1 MNVEI
6 NETDIISQMPEY
18 IIQQIASFPPPIE
31 VGSASVVPKALH
43 HIWISLP
50 IFTILL
56 AFRGLDYLWNP
67 QQNWELD
74 LECEFHGFDSA
85 MLSQAAPPKRK
96 HNLALSKRDL
106 CAALRLLMILFS
118 LVSLCPSI
126 ENFVMF
132 WCQGLK
138 NLELSG
144 LINLGDVEVLNILYL
159 GENRECHIDLIACK
173 KNIEVVKLC

>member
-1 MNVEI
+1 
-6 NETDIISQMPEY
+6 
-18 IIQQIASFPPPIE
+18 
-31 VGSASVVPKALH
+31 
-43 HIWISLP
+43 
-50 IFTILL
+50 
-56 AFRGLDYLWNP
+56 
-67 QQNWELD
+67 
-74 LECEFHGFDSA
+74 
-85 MLSQAAPPKRK
+85 MLSQAAPPKWK

-144 LINLGDVEVLNILYL
+144 LINLGDVEVLNILYH
-159 GENRECHIDLIACK
+159 GEIQECHIDLIACK
-173 KNIEVVKLC
+173 KNIEVVKLCWPCLTKRACEDPYLIPKSLPLGVVCLDEFKSRTWKSPFKDWWKAPLILQMRSRSNTQPPKLSIWDFWAHQELL